1 MKSFMTSTPNVT
13 TRVAQHGEVLEA
25 VVADIQTL
33 RDTLE
38 AHAKLLSALAESQKA
53 HLDVLAVHSAR
64 LDALPGPGLL
74 SRLRWLV
81 RG

>member
-1 MKSFMTSTPNVT
+1 MKSFMVSTPNVT

-33 RDTLE
+33 REHLE
-38 AHAKLLSALAESQKA
+38 EHAKVLAALAASQKA
-53 HLDVLAVHSAR
+53 HLDVLATHSER
-64 LDALPGPGLL
+64 LDGFPGDGLVA
-74 SRLRWLV
+74 RLRWLV